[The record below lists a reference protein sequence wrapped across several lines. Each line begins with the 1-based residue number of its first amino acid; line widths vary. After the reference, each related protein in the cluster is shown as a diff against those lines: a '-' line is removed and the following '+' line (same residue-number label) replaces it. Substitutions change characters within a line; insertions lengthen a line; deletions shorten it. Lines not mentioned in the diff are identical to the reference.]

1 MRRALA
7 VGVFALC
14 AAATTVAGGW
24 WTIALLAAA
33 WMRLL
38 PRDDATA
45 TVCALGAASGWALI
59 LTWDAA
65 HGPVGTVAR
74 RVGGVFLLPG
84 WSFVGLTL
92 LFGALLAA
100 TAAAAARRDHIK

>member
-7 VGVFALC
+7 VGGFALC
-14 AAATTVAGGW
+14 TAAVTTVGGW
-24 WTIALLAAA
+24 WTIPVLAVV
-33 WMRLL
+33 WVRVL
-38 PRDDATA
+38 PRDIATA
-45 TVCALGAASGWALI
+45 TLCALGAASGWALL

-84 WSFVGLTL
+84 WGFVGLTI
-92 LFGALLAA
+92 LFAALLAA
-100 TAAAAARRDHIK
+100 TAATAARRDHVQ

>member
-14 AAATTVAGGW
+14 AAAATAVVGW
-24 WTIALLAAA
+24 WTIPVLAAV
-33 WMRLL
+33 WVRVL
-38 PRDDATA
+38 PRDAATA
-45 TVCALGAASGWALI
+45 MLCALGAASGWAL
-59 LTWDAA
+59 LLAWDAA

-84 WSFVGLTL
+84 WGFVGLTL
-92 LFGALLAA
+92 LFAALLAG
-100 TAAAAARRDHIK
+100 TAAAVARRGGIR